1 MPKHVAINCILLQ
14 ADVDSG
20 AMIVQEA
27 VPVEMN
33 DTEHALIER
42 IKTAEHK
49 AYPRALQ
56 LVAAGKV
63 TLSPKNTAIWI

>member
-1 MPKHVAINCILLQ
+1 
-14 ADVDSG
+14 
-20 AMIVQEA
+20 MIVQEV

-49 AYPRALQ
+49 AFPRALQ

-63 TLSPKNTAIWI
+63 TLSPNNTAIWI